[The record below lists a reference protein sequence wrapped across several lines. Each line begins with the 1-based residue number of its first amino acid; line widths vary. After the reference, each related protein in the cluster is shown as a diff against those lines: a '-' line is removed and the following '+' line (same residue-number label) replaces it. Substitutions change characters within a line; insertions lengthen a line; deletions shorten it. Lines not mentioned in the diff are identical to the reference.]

1 MAKANDRKEK
11 VAEEFL
17 DQDVYQPVPMGER
30 AAWYSFLAIFIGM
43 WASLAAMGAGVDLG
57 LKLTPWKASL
67 GLFLGYMVC
76 LAYGYFV
83 GEVGRR
89 EGLSTPALFGRPF
102 SPLGRI
108 LPALFVFGIA
118 GIFIGVQADAVG
130 RVVMDVFGWE
140 EAAIAGFVT
149 NRAIFSAVLCAIM
162 MVTAYFG
169 IRYIKIVSWV
179 ALPFYLGVL
188 VVALVLG
195 VKSYPGGL
203 SGILTTEAHEVG
215 FEYAFFL
222 GVALYAGF
230 SALLPDVT
238 RFVRTRG
245 GLIKA
250 LVIGYILSTFIPIWG
265 AVIANVHGVVYW
277 KVFSMYGIAFG
288 VVAAIALFFAQWTT
302 NDNNCFASGLSLS
315 TIFRALNN
323 KWEKVPRLNRK
334 GATLVPAIVGVVLAF
349 VGTGAIAPLLMF
361 VGALGAWLPPMAG
374 VFIAHF
380 WVVEKRSKAKIETK
394 GLAGLVAWIAISLLV
409 HLGIMPWAAITG
421 VLGSFLLYL
430 ILYYGVEARIWGEN
444 IVGEQVKEESA

>member
-1 MAKANDRKEK
+1 M
-11 VAEEFL
+11 
-17 DQDVYQPVPMGER
+17 
-30 AAWYSFLAIFIGM
+30 
-43 WASLAAMGAGVDLG
+43 
-57 LKLTPWKASL
+57 
-67 GLFLGYMVC
+67 
-76 LAYGYFV
+76 

-102 SPLGRI
+102 SLLGRI

-118 GIFIGVQADAVG
+118 GVFIGVQADAVG

-203 SGILTTEAHEVG
+203 PGILTTEAHEVG

-277 KVFSMYGIAFG
+277 KVFSMYGIGFG
-288 VVAAIALFFAQWTT
+288 VVAAIALFLAQWTT

>member
-17 DQDVYQPVPMGER
+17 DQDVYQPVPMGKR
-30 AAWYSFLAIFIGM
+30 TSWYSFLAIFIGM

-83 GEVGRR
+83 GEVGRK

-118 GIFIGVQADAVG
+118 GIFIGVQADGVG
-130 RVVMDVFGWE
+130 RVIMDVFGRE

-149 NRAIFSAVLCAIM
+149 NRAIFSAALCAIM
-162 MVTAYFG
+162 MVPAYYG
-169 IRYIKIVSWV
+169 IKHIKILSWV
-179 ALPFYLGVL
+179 AMPFYLGVL

-203 SGILTTEAHEVG
+203 SSILTTEAHEAS

-230 SALLPDVT
+230 SALLPDVA
-238 RFVRTRG
+238 RFVGTRG
-245 GLIKA
+245 GLVKA
-250 LVIGYILSTFIPIWG
+250 LVIGYVISTFIPIWG
-265 AVIANVHGVVYW
+265 VVIANVHGVVYW
-277 KVFSMYGIAFG
+277 KIFSMYGIAFG
-288 VVAAIALFFAQWTT
+288 VVAAVALFLAQWTT
-302 NDNNCFASGLSLS
+302 NDVNCFTSGLGLS
-315 TIFRALNN
+315 TVFRALNN

-334 GATLVPAIVGVVLAF
+334 GATLVPAILGVVLAF
-349 VGTGAIAPLLMF
+349 LGTGAIAPLIMF
-361 VGALGAWLPPMAG
+361 VGALGSWLPPMAG

-380 WVVEKRSKAKIETK
+380 WVVERRSKARIEAK
-394 GLAGLVAWIAISLLV
+394 GIAGLVAWIAISLLV
-409 HLGIMPWAAITG
+409 HLGIMPWAAIMG

-430 ILYYGVEARIWGEN
+430 ILYYGVEKRIFGEN
-444 IVGEQVKEESA
+444 IVGELVKEESA

>member
-76 LAYGYFV
+76 LAFGYFV
-83 GEVGRR
+83 GEVGRK

-102 SPLGRI
+102 SSLGRI

-118 GIFIGVQADAVG
+118 GVFIGVQADAVG
-130 RVVMDVFGWE
+130 RVIMDVFGWG

-179 ALPFYLGVL
+179 AMPFYLGVL

-203 SGILTTEAHEVG
+203 PGILTTEAHEVG

-361 VGALGAWLPPMAG
+361 VGSLCSRLPHLAG
-374 VFIAHF
+374 DFISKY

-394 GLAGLVAWIAISLLV
+394 GLAGLVAWIATSLLV